1 MGTIANSAKLISD
14 WRSYF
19 PLRNWNVSRGRAKR
33 LVGARARL
41 HRQQG
46 SCGPRVK
53 HGTSIDGRWRSRMTT
68 KLAICS
74 WVLNCLPPALHS
86 WSRLVMIAS
95 AKTNC
100 VLEPHRKAYFVCVCV
115 CKFDSLAFPQ
125 YYLISAKRRKQLI
138 GARPLC
144 RAAHISR
151 IKSFY
156 DYQSTFREFQWERA
170 MPITVQTNCQG
181 NCQVCV

>member
-1 MGTIANSAKLISD
+1 
-14 WRSYF
+14 
-19 PLRNWNVSRGRAKR
+19 
-33 LVGARARL
+33 
-41 HRQQG
+41 
-46 SCGPRVK
+46 
-53 HGTSIDGRWRSRMTT
+53 MTT

-181 NCQVCV
+181 NCQVCVWLSYRYRQSNWKGKKKQNETEIDWPAAEIANSIDALWAWRAEIVTWTVSAWRRVEHSL